1 MSILKEDFFIKKILV
16 PLGLS
21 FYSFSLAG
29 YVFDVYRGKGIDE
42 GKKSVA
48 FRLTFRLPDKT
59 LSDEEVDHAVA
70 KVLKKL
76 GEEAGIALRS

>member
-1 MSILKEDFFIKKILV
+1 MDEDAEAGAVCDIIKKYGGKALV
-16 PLGLS
+16 NVN
-21 FYSFSLAG
+21 
-29 YVFDVYRGKGIDE
+29 VFDVYRGKGVEE

-59 LSDEEVDHAVA
+59 LSDEDVDKAIS
-70 KVLKKL
+70 KILKKL